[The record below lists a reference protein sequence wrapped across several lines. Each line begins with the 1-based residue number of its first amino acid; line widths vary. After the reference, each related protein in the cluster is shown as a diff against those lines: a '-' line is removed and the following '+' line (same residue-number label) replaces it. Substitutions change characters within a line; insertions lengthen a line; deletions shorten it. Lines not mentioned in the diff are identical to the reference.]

1 MPHLGKK
8 AREQRLHRAAEIFG
22 LVRNALPR
30 ETWNDERCGAVAAK
44 LWCLGYLS
52 VEDLRSYLFA
62 NNLLTEPEKILLAEL
77 ANPQHDA
84 VTTYSLPK
92 GFEQYLSYPCPCRPV
107 DFLRFIAYA
116 RDVYEEEPEK
126 AAGGAGAA
134 IPIVSPTG
142 ATVLAAEREAGAG
155 ADTACDTTNSSTNT
169 GKRARDD
176 ARFVERYNYTRR
188 SLRKVAEEL
197 CWSGKD
203 DFFKVVNSD

>member
-1 MPHLGKK
+1 
-8 AREQRLHRAAEIFG
+8 
-22 LVRNALPR
+22 
-30 ETWNDERCGAVAAK
+30 
-44 LWCLGYLS
+44 
-52 VEDLRSYLFA
+52 
-62 NNLLTEPEKILLAEL
+62 
-77 ANPQHDA
+77 
-84 VTTYSLPK
+84 
-92 GFEQYLSYPCPCRPV
+92 V

-188 SLRKVAEEL
+188 SFRKVAEEL